1 MYPELPGQREEWC
14 VAGWS
19 VASWGDGAGQHS
31 QDITALP
38 RAAAQPKGRKKGTKG
53 LNRGVMTG
61 GRGQHRAGLRPM
73 VRSVGQRNVCAANE
87 SVWRGNAL
95 PVRAPVKQDWFAS
108 AGAAAPVEAPPCSA
122 PCPSPG
128 ICSGVGME
136 AVQGEEGAGTP
147 GKSHLGAHGTPEE
160 PLCPLS
166 SVLARAHQHSWEQGL
181 GDGIEGG
188 LAVCA
193 PPHSGT

>member
-1 MYPELPGQREEWC
+1 MLPRRREGWW

-19 VASWGDGAGQHS
+19 VASQGMEQGSVVRTSWLCLGLQLSQRAG
-31 QDITALP
+31 
-38 RAAAQPKGRKKGTKG
+38 KKGTEG
-53 LNRGVMTG
+53 PNRGVMTG

-95 PVRAPVKQDWFAS
+95 PVRAPVKQGWFAS

-122 PCPSPG
+122 PCPSPE
-128 ICSGVGME
+128 ICNGVGTE
-136 AVQGEEGAGTP
+136 AAGGEEGAGTP
-147 GKSHLGAHGTPEE
+147 GKRQPSAQGNPTE
-160 PLCPLS
+160 PLCLPS
-166 SVLARAHQHSWEQGL
+166 SILARAHQHSWEQGL
-181 GDGIEGG
+181 GNGIEGG

-193 PPHSGT
+193 PPHSGI

>member
-1 MYPELPGQREEWC
+1 MVQGSTVRTSRLCLGLQLSQR
-14 VAGWS
+14 AG
-19 VASWGDGAGQHS
+19 
-31 QDITALP
+31 
-38 RAAAQPKGRKKGTKG
+38 KKGTKG

-136 AVQGEEGAGTP
+136 AAQGEEGAGTP

-166 SVLARAHQHSWEQGL
+166 SAAQRQSTSAFL
-181 GDGIEGG
+181 GAGSGG
-188 LAVCA
+188 R
-193 PPHSGT
+193 H